1 MLELRQWSL
10 IDRNVNMHITRRQ
23 FLKNSL
29 LMFGGFIIAPINRFI
44 EKVEFPATERL
55 GRVNG
60 GKVEV
65 KNRPNADSQTVGVL
79 YEDAVVA
86 WVREVVG
93 TNLYR
98 NNQRYVE
105 TPEGYIWAPY
115 LQPVRNIPN
124 QPDQSL
130 LNSSRGPGM
139 WVEVSVPYV
148 DLLLAN
154 PPARSP
160 GLQNRIEI
168 NLPPR
173 LYYSQISWV
182 DQTKLAQD
190 GRILYRVNEPFG
202 SYGDIYW
209 ASAEAFRPL
218 TEDEISPI
226 NPTVEEKRITVNI
239 AYQTLSC
246 FEGRKEVYFCRI
258 SSGALW
264 DAWGNSVDVWATPI
278 GNFPIWRKLISL
290 HMSGGSS
297 GGGWDTPAV
306 AWTSIFAE
314 KGAAIHSTFWHN
326 NFGEPMSH
334 GCINA
339 SPEDAKWIFRWTSP
353 SISLDPGDKTI
364 QWPGGTKVE
373 VRQE

>member
-1 MLELRQWSL
+1 MLIS
-10 IDRNVNMHITRRQ
+10 RRK
-23 FLKNSL
+23 FLKNSSLMIAGFL
-29 LMFGGFIIAPINRFI
+29 LRPASQFLEMF
-44 EKVEFPATERL
+44 EFPAADRL
-55 GRVNG
+55 GRVNV

-65 KNRPNADSQTVGVL
+65 KNRPNADSHTVGVL

-86 WVREVVG
+86 WIREVVG
-93 TNLYR
+93 TNPYR

-124 QPDQSL
+124 QPNQSL
-130 LNSSRGPGM
+130 PDSSRGPGM

-173 LYYSQISWV
+173 LYFSQISWV
-182 DQTKLAQD
+182 DQTKLGQD

-209 ASAEAFRPL
+209 ASGEAFRPL
-218 TEDEISPI
+218 TADEISPI
-226 NPTVEEKRITVNI
+226 NPNAMDKRIEVNI
-239 AYQTLSC
+239 TRQTLSC
-246 FEGRKEVYFCRI
+246 LEGQNEVYFCRI

-264 DAWGNSVDVWATPI
+264 DAWGNAVDAWATPL
-278 GNFPIWRKLISL
+278 GKFPIWRKLISL
-290 HMSGGSS
+290 HMSGRSS
-297 GGGWDTPAV
+297 GGGWDLPAI
-306 AWTSIFAE
+306 AWTSLFAE
-314 KGAAIHSTFWHN
+314 NGVAIHSTFWHN

-334 GCINA
+334 GCVNA
-339 SPEDAKWIFRWTSP
+339 SPDDAKWIFRWTSP
-353 SISLDPGDKTI
+353 PIVLDPGDQTI
-364 QWPGGTKVE
+364 QWPGGTQVE
-373 VRQE
+373 IKQN